1 MRIFSLFALGTV
13 FVTCPTAIGQRSDLT
28 GTWTNASLTTLNRP
42 AGVDKLILSKTE
54 ADAVVAR
61 INIAGFVPEGAPT
74 EDFSDPDAAA
84 PVQAQLTSA

>member
-1 MRIFSLFALGTV
+1 MRIFSLFALGAV

-42 AGVDKLILSKTE
+42 AGVDKLILSKAE

-61 INIAGFVPEGAPT
+61 INIAGFAPRARRRKN
-74 EDFSDPDAAA
+74 SAIRMPQRPSAAR
-84 PVQAQLTSA
+84 LTSA